1 MCTSRSVGTLVLALW
16 RVKIER
22 KHEARKP
29 GINMKRVS
37 VRTPLKQNVICRV
50 SSLSP
55 CFTVVWSSCHK
66 VGREYVM
73 LVLSHD
79 YALFV
84 VYNLV
89 CLCTLIQWPKQ
100 HNNTIIPTFPICGL
114 PMLLWKSGELRAYA
128 FKWEHTCS
136 TCILHRP

>member
-16 RVKIER
+16 RVKTER

-29 GINMKRVS
+29 GINMKQVS
-37 VRTPLKQNVICRV
+37 VRTPLRQNVTCRV

-66 VGREYVM
+66 EGREYVM
-73 LVLSHD
+73 LDLSHD

-89 CLCTLIQWPKQ
+89 WLCTLIQWLKQ
-100 HNNTIIPTFPICGL
+100 HNNTINTYLSHLWVTHAALEVRRTEGICLQVGTY
-114 PMLLWKSGELRAYA
+114 MLN
-128 FKWEHTCS
+128 
-136 TCILHRP
+136 LHPP